1 MKHIRL
7 LIIFAVVIFTA
18 TVKAQNAGL
27 VLQDESLLVVFDQG
41 TGALIRLENRQ
52 TGWVIERRSELG
64 ISFRMHVPLEE
75 RRYNFV
81 CGQKQK
87 VKKAEKTS
95 ANEIRLQWGDL
106 ESENGGVLPIDLTA
120 VITLKDGALTFNTS
134 VDNRSELT
142 VETIDYPY
150 FGDFNP
156 PSGND
161 RLHVRTMW
169 YGNLESQEIYPNF
182 GNSKGYW
189 GDFVP
194 TKTFDSFRSLF
205 CLIQANGQG
214 LYVETRDPTHP
225 YLIEYTFEQYPGN
238 VQSVNSLVPQQDKIS
253 GLPVHID
260 FRTCHFIFTPPGSTK
275 KLVPIVLRTYD
286 GAWHQGVDLYKEW
299 RKTWFKP
306 AYLPDWIKDVHS
318 WLQLQINSPE
328 QDYRVK
334 YKELYQYGK
343 ECADHD
349 VKAIQLV
356 GWNLGGQDGGDPNQN
371 TDPGLGTRDDLKK
384 AIADIEKLGVRMVMF
399 GKINWGDMTTD
410 WYKNELYKYAATD
423 PYGIPYIHGG
433 YSYYTPTQLSGINNR
448 RRGVMDFCAP
458 AFQDVITKEFGK
470 VLDLGASGWL
480 FDENC
485 HHGGVKYSFAADHG
499 YTPPG
504 YIYGADMPL
513 AAKMREAAD
522 KVNRNFIFAGEGH
535 QDWLMQYYPCSYF
548 RINGG
553 STAVDRYVDPYAP
566 LVVAVTGVDDREKLN
581 LILMARYIISYEPY
595 HFKGHVNDF
604 PLTLEY
610 GKKIDRLRR
619 TYRDYLWD
627 AEFKDTLGA
636 NVKANGAVRHS
647 VFVAKNGKR
656 AVVMVNMEESKS
668 IDAELEIPHSGKLM
682 TASPEDPSLRPF
694 SRNTTIPPRSAVV
707 VMEQ

>member
-1 MKHIRL
+1 MKRIGL
-7 LIIFAVVIFTA
+7 FIFFIIAVAA
-18 TVKAQNAGL
+18 TVKAQDAGL
-27 VLQDESLLVVFDQG
+27 VLQDESILVAFDRH
-41 TGALIRLENRQ
+41 TGALVRMENKH
-52 TGWVIERRSELG
+52 TGWIIERRPELG

-81 CGQKQK
+81 HGQKQK
-87 VKKAEKTS
+87 VKKAEKVS
-95 ANEIRLQWGDL
+95 AGEIRLQWSEL
-106 ESENGGVLPIDLTA
+106 ESENGGTLPITLTA
-120 VITLKDGALTFNTS
+120 VITLQNGALTFNTS
-134 VDNRSELT
+134 VDNRSKLT
-142 VETIDYPY
+142 VETVDYPC

-156 PSGND
+156 PSRDD
-161 RLHVRTMW
+161 RLNVRTMW
-169 YGNLESQEIYPNF
+169 YGNLESQEIYPDF

-189 GDFVP
+189 GNFVP

-205 CLIQANGQG
+205 CLIQAGGQG
-214 LYVETRDPTHP
+214 LYVELHDPSQP
-225 YLIEYTFEQYPGN
+225 YLVEYSFEQYPAN
-238 VQSVNSLVPQQDKIS
+238 VQSVGSPVPRQDEIS
-253 GLPVHID
+253 GLPVHTG
-260 FRTCHFIFTPPGSTK
+260 FHTCHFIFTPPGSGK
-275 KLVPIVLRTYD
+275 ELVPVVLRTYS
-286 GAWHQGVDLYKEW
+286 GNWHEGVDLYRAW
-299 RKTWFKP
+299 RQTWFKP
-306 AYLPDWIKDVHS
+306 AHLPDWIKDVHS

-334 YKELYQYGK
+334 YGELYQYGK
-343 ECADHD
+343 ECAGHG

-384 AIADIEKLGVRMVMF
+384 TIAAIESLDVRMIMF

-410 WYKNELYKYAATD
+410 WYRNELYKYAATD
-423 PYGIPYIHGG
+423 PYGIPYVHGG

-448 RRGVMDFCAP
+448 RRGVMDFCSP
-458 AFQDVITKEFGK
+458 AFQNLITREFEK

-513 AAKMREAAD
+513 AAKMRAAAD
-522 KVNRNFIFAGEGH
+522 HVSRDFLFAGEGH
-535 QDWLMQYYPCSYF
+535 QDWQMQYYPCSYF

-553 STAVDRYVDPYAP
+553 STAVDRYIDPYAP
-566 LVVAVTGVDDREKLN
+566 LVVAVTGVDDREMLN

-610 GKKIDRLRR
+610 GKKIDALRR
-619 TYRDYLWD
+619 KYRAYLWD
-627 AEFKDTLGA
+627 AKFRDTLGA
-636 NVKANGAVRHS
+636 TVKAAGSIRHS
-647 VFVAKNGKR
+647 VFVAENGKR
-656 AVVMVNMEESKS
+656 AVVMVNMERDKAIE
-668 IDAELEIPHSGKLM
+668 AELNLSNPGKLM
-682 TASPEDPSLRPF
+682 AASPEDPELRPF
-694 SRNTTIPPRSAVV
+694 QKKITIPARSAVA

>member
-1 MKHIRL
+1 MKTKSLIL
-7 LIIFAVVIFTA
+7 LAVVIFAAA
-18 TVKAQNAGL
+18 TVKAPCAEL
-27 VLQDESLLVVFDQG
+27 VLEDNSLLVAFDPN
-41 TGALIRLENRQ
+41 TGALTRMENKQ
-52 TGWVIERRSELG
+52 TGWVIERRPELG

-75 RRYNFV
+75 LRYNFV
-81 CGQKQK
+81 HGQKQK
-87 VKKAEKTS
+87 VKKAEKIS
-95 ANEIRLQWGDL
+95 AGEIRLQWDDL
-106 ESENGGVLPIDLTA
+106 ESENAGTLPITLTA
-120 VITLKDGALTFNTS
+120 VITLENGALTFNTS
-134 VDNRSELT
+134 VDNRSKLT
-142 VETIDYPY
+142 IETIDYPY

-156 PSGND
+156 LSKSGRMD
-161 RLHVRTMW
+161 VRTMW

-205 CLIQANGQG
+205 CLIQASGQG
-214 LYVETRDPTHP
+214 LYVELHDPAQP
-225 YLIEYTFEQYPGN
+225 YLIEYTFEQYPAN
-238 VQSVNSLVPQQDKIS
+238 VQSVNALVPQQDEIS

-260 FRTCHFIFTPPGSTK
+260 FRTCHFIFTPPGAK
-275 KLVPIVLRTYD
+275 KELVPIVLRTYN
-286 GAWHQGVDLYKEW
+286 GSWHNGVDIYKEW
-299 RKTWFKP
+299 RKSWFKP
-306 AYLPDWIKDVHS
+306 AHLPDWIKDVHS

-343 ECADHD
+343 ECADHN

-371 TDPGLGTRDDLKK
+371 TDPGLGTRADLKK
-384 AIADIEKLGVRMVMF
+384 AISDIEGLGVRMVMF

-423 PYGIPYIHGG
+423 PYGIPYVHGG
-433 YSYYTPTQLSGINNR
+433 YSYYTPTQLSGINTR
-448 RRGVMDFCAP
+448 RRGVMDFCSP
-458 AFQDVITKEFGK
+458 TFQDVITKEFEK
-470 VLDLGASGWL
+470 VLDMGASGWL

-485 HHGGVKYSFAADHG
+485 HHGGVKYSFATDHG
-499 YTPPG
+499 YRAPG

-522 KVNRNFIFAGEGH
+522 NVNRDFIFAGEGH
-535 QDWLMQYYPCSYF
+535 QDWQMQYYPCSYF

-566 LVVAVTGVDDREKLN
+566 LVVAVTGIDDREKLN

-604 PLTLEY
+604 PMTLEY
-610 GKKIDRLRR
+610 GKKIDNLRR
-619 TYRDYLWD
+619 KYKDYLWN
-627 AEFKDTLGA
+627 AEFRDTLGA
-636 NVKANGAVRHS
+636 DVKANGAVRHS

-656 AVVMVNMEESKS
+656 AVVMVNMEGNKNIE
-668 IDAELEIPHSGKLM
+668 AELNMDNPGKLM
-682 TASPEDPSLRPF
+682 AASPENPESQTFLKKI
-694 SRNTTIPPRSAVV
+694 TIPARSAVV

>member
-1 MKHIRL
+1 MKRIGL
-7 LIIFAVVIFTA
+7 FIFFMIAVAA
-18 TVKAQNAGL
+18 TVKAQDAEL
-27 VLQDESLLVVFDQG
+27 VLQDESILVAFDRH
-41 TGALIRLENRQ
+41 TGALVRMENKR
-52 TGWVIERRSELG
+52 TGWIIERRPELG

-81 CGQKQK
+81 YGQKQK
-87 VKKAEKTS
+87 VKKAEKVS
-95 ANEIRLQWGDL
+95 AGEIRLQWSEL
-106 ESENGGVLPIDLTA
+106 ESENGGTLPIILTA
-120 VITLKDGALTFNTS
+120 VITLKNGALTFNTS
-134 VDNRSELT
+134 VDNRSKLT
-142 VETIDYPY
+142 VETVDYPC

-156 PSGND
+156 PSRDD
-161 RLHVRTMW
+161 RLNVRTMW

-205 CLIQANGQG
+205 CLIQAGGQG
-214 LYVETRDPTHP
+214 LYVELHDPSQSC
-225 YLIEYTFEQYPGN
+225 LVEYSFEQYPAN
-238 VQSVNSLVPQQDKIS
+238 VQSVGSPVPRQDEIS

-260 FRTCHFIFTPPGSTK
+260 FHTCHFIFTPPGSRK
-275 KLVPIVLRTYD
+275 ELVPVVLRTYS
-286 GAWHQGVDLYKEW
+286 GNWHEGVDLYRAW
-299 RKTWFKP
+299 RQTWFKP
-306 AYLPDWIKDVHS
+306 AHLPDWIKDVHS

-334 YKELYQYGK
+334 YSELYQYGK
-343 ECADHD
+343 ECADHG

-384 AIADIEKLGVRMVMF
+384 AIAAIESLGVRMVMF

-410 WYKNELYKYAATD
+410 WYRNELYKYAATD
-423 PYGIPYIHGG
+423 PYGIPYVHGG

-448 RRGVMDFCAP
+448 RRGVMDFCSP
-458 AFQDVITKEFGK
+458 AFQDLITKEFEK

-485 HHGGVKYSFAADHG
+485 HHGGVKYSFAADHS

-513 AAKMREAAD
+513 AAKMRAAAD
-522 KVNRNFIFAGEGH
+522 NVSRDFLFAGEGH
-535 QDWLMQYYPCSYF
+535 QDWQMQYYPCSYF

-553 STAVDRYVDPYAP
+553 STAVDRYIDPYAP
-566 LVVAVTGVDDREKLN
+566 LVVAVTGVDDREMLN

-610 GKKIDRLRR
+610 GKKIDALRR
-619 TYRDYLWD
+619 KYRAYLWD
-627 AEFKDTLGA
+627 AEFRDTLGA
-636 NVKANGAVRHS
+636 TVKAVGSIRHS

-656 AVVMVNMEESKS
+656 AVVMVNMEGNKAIE
-668 IDAELEIPHSGKLM
+668 AELDLSNPGKLM
-682 TASPEDPSLRPF
+682 VASPEDPELRPF
-694 SRNTTIPPRSAVV
+694 QKKITIPARSAVA